1 MLYFYRCTF
10 PPNDAFTG
18 NIYIYSSQHITS
30 DTDGNGRS
38 GYDRICTKCA
48 TILRRLR
55 IYQYRNIILH
65 NIILHNIILHNITLH
80 SSDDSAHLEVITWN
94 RKKNGYTTSSATAP
108 GKLRMRW
115 YAAIMMKYM
124 CLSGARPETGKTPWI

>member
-10 PPNDAFTG
+10 PPNDTFTG

-30 DTDGNGRS
+30 DTNGNGRS

-55 IYQYRNIILH
+55 IYQYH
-65 NIILHNIILHNITLH
+65 NTILHNITFIRRFRTSGGDNLKQ
-80 SSDDSAHLEVITWN
+80 E
-94 RKKNGYTTSSATAP
+94 KNGYTTSSATAP